1 MYSYGLLEP
10 GCYYLIQ
17 EQKED
22 SIRLIRVASETDHC
36 LYVFYYDDQLSTG
49 WRRKT
54 DAIHDIVECLSDA
67 QVAEWDKQYNDTSS
81 NQEQDSYHEDE
92 E

>member
-17 EQKED
+17 EKPD
-22 SIRLIRVASETDHC
+22 LPISLIKVTTETDQC
-36 LYVFYYDDQLSTG
+36 MYIFTYDDQLITG

-54 DAIHDIVECLSDA
+54 DSVYDIIECLTDHA
-67 QVAEWDKQYNDTSS
+67 VQEWEKQYNS
-81 NQEQDSYHEDE
+81 NEGAFQEEEDDD
-92 E
+92 

>member
-17 EQKED
+17 EKPDQPVA
-22 SIRLIRVASETDHC
+22 LIKVTMQTDYC
-36 LYVFYYDDQLSTG
+36 MYVFTYDDQIATG
-49 WRRKT
+49 WKRKSDVIFDIIECLT
-54 DAIHDIVECLSDA
+54 DASVEAWEKHYNNSEDA
-67 QVAEWDKQYNDTSS
+67 YYE
-81 NQEQDSYHEDE
+81 EDE

>member
-1 MYSYGLLEP
+1 M
-10 GCYYLIQ
+10 IQ

-22 SIRLIRVASETDHC
+22 AVRLIRIASETDHC
-36 LYVFYYDDQLSTG
+36 LYVFYYDDQLATG
-49 WRRKT
+49 WRRKG
-54 DAIHDIVECLSDA
+54 DAIFDIIECLTDDHVS
-67 QVAEWDKQYNDTSS
+67 EWEKQYNDSS

>member
-10 GCYYLIQ
+10 GCYYLVQ
-17 EQKED
+17 EETD
-22 SIRLIRVASETDHC
+22 SIVELIKVTVETDHC
-36 LYVFYYDDQLSTG
+36 MYVFKYGDELVTE

-54 DAIHDIVECLSDA
+54 DSIFDIIECLDDKRIEA
-67 QVAEWDKQYNDTSS
+67 WEKQYN
-81 NQEQDSYHEDE
+81 NNEESYYEGDE

>member
-17 EQKED
+17 EEPD
-22 SIRLIRVASETDHC
+22 SIVELIKATVETDHC
-36 LYVFYYDDQLSTG
+36 LYIFKYGDELVTE
-49 WRRKT
+49 WRRKA
-54 DAIHDIVECLSDA
+54 DGIFDIIECLDDQKIEA
-67 QVAEWDKQYNDTSS
+67 WQKQYNT
-81 NQEQDSYHEDE
+81 NEESYYEEDE